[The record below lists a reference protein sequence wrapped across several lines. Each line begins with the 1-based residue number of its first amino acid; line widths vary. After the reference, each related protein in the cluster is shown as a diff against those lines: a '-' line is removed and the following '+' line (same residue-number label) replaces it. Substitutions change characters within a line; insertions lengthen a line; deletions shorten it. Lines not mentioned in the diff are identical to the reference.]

1 MKRTLLR
8 FFTSRRLIIIVT
20 VVALIFTC
28 HQILMLI
35 IRQEMTHLIDEFKSP
50 TQIADPGFLLTPS
63 GKIDN
68 QASTSKPNTKSTR
81 VRISKKDSP
90 VVVPPDIDDSVQ
102 PIDDIPT
109 SPHAIFGF
117 MPLKDQQFM
126 MGIISRFSL
135 GELNVIYKAYQT
147 GGEEWAAS
155 KEIVISRVTESE
167 IERAK
172 SLYYQ
177 YIN

>member
-1 MKRTLLR
+1 
-8 FFTSRRLIIIVT
+8 
-20 VVALIFTC
+20 
-28 HQILMLI
+28 
-35 IRQEMTHLIDEFKSP
+35 
-50 TQIADPGFLLTPS
+50 
-63 GKIDN
+63 
-68 QASTSKPNTKSTR
+68 
-81 VRISKKDSP
+81 
-90 VVVPPDIDDSVQ
+90 
-102 PIDDIPT
+102 
-109 SPHAIFGF
+109 